1 MSVLAR
7 EAATNT
13 QSTTRMHSI
22 TRSLSLP
29 TRVATASSLADHHH
43 PNPRCVV
50 DERDFSLGRPVGW
63 HDHAYRTCLSVSK
76 ANKRRACRL
85 YSEGAI
91 WVWRRGVECGEP
103 ARSGW
108 SLILARAIST
118 AFQAQTWNSTV
129 AWMNHE
135 RLDCG
140 LIADRAVSHGVP
152 HGVSNVVGL
161 GSIEQCIR
169 PTLCLACG
177 TIVVP

>member
-29 TRVATASSLADHHH
+29 TRVAS
-43 PNPRCVV
+43 
-50 DERDFSLGRPVGW
+50 DFSLGRPVGW